1 MNEFSTFYH
10 EREKKIYLFIDPK
23 RLDKS
28 RPGAIEEICN
38 SQTGLEA
45 DEIVITT
52 TDHPHIASEVKY
64 IKPEGKYMRFSDNK
78 LPERLEPANSQSD

>member
-10 EREKKIYLFIDPK
+10 EKEKKIYLFIDPK

-38 SQTGLEA
+38 SPAGLTA

-52 TDHPHIASEVKY
+52 TDHYHIPTEVRY
-64 IKPEGKYMRFSDNK
+64 IKSEGKYMRFSDNK
-78 LPERLEPANSQSD
+78 LP